1 MMAMYEALQQSGFLP
16 LLVIITALLL
26 EWLIPWPEKAHPLTL
41 LRLMATNLAARV
53 NPKAPRSP
61 AQQRISGSLAI
72 IVLLAPILVIISIPL
87 FLAEYP
93 LFFDAVMLLV
103 AIQFQ
108 PVRRNFKGLQKALK
122 SEKKNLARHHLNG
135 IVLRDTGTLSP
146 MGIAKAAIESLNQ
159 RFIYQQLAII
169 FWYLVGGG
177 LLALIIR
184 MFFELS
190 QIWNMKLPKNR
201 QFGLPIA
208 LVTQLFFFLPQLI
221 FSLIFLVSSN
231 PVGVYKGAKSVPQK
245 ADINSYIKGVIGG
258 GLGVQLGG
266 PAIYQSIKFRSPR
279 VGASREV
286 RYADL
291 QRSWQA
297 INQSLLILLTVIGLI
312 LAVIYKLN

>member
-1 MMAMYEALQQSGFLP
+1 MMAIYEALQQSGFLP
-16 LLVIITALLL
+16 LLVIITALIL

-41 LRLMATNLAARV
+41 LRLMALNLAARV
-53 NPKAPRSP
+53 NPNAPRSA

-93 LFFDAVMLLV
+93 LFFDTLMLIV

-108 PVRRNFKGLQKALK
+108 PVRRHFKGVQKALK

-135 IVLRDTGTLSP
+135 LVLRETNTLTP

-159 RFIYQQLAII
+159 RFIYQQFAII
-169 FWYLVGGG
+169 FWYLLAGG
-177 LLALIIR
+177 LAALVIR
-184 MFFELS
+184 MLYELN
-190 QIWNMKLPKNR
+190 QIWNMKLVKNR

-208 LVTQLFFFLPQLI
+208 LLTQLLLFVPQVIFALI
-221 FSLIFLVSSN
+221 FSIGTGF
-231 PVGVYKGAKSVPQK
+231 VGAYKGFKGVSQK
-245 ADINSYIKGVIGG
+245 QFFNSYIKAIIGG

-266 PAIYQSIKFRSPR
+266 PAIYQNIKIRSQR

-291 QRSWQA
+291 QRSWQSMYQTLF
-297 INQSLLILLTVIGLI
+297 IFLTLIALV
-312 LAVIYKLN
+312 LAVTYKLF